1 MWEVAIAVT
10 IWLTP
15 PPESQYYS
23 CPNGY
28 LVKDLEDCP
37 PVIIRRAPGNPPIGG
52 GPGRRG
58 LLGLGGIGG
67 IL

>member
-1 MWEVAIAVT
+1 MWAMILAGGIALSPFPAAPAPNT
-10 IWLTP
+10 YNCSKPEYRQTHLAECNLT
-15 PPESQYYS
+15 S
-23 CPNGY
+23 
-28 LVKDLEDCP
+28 
-37 PVIIRRAPGNPPIGG
+37 NPPIGG